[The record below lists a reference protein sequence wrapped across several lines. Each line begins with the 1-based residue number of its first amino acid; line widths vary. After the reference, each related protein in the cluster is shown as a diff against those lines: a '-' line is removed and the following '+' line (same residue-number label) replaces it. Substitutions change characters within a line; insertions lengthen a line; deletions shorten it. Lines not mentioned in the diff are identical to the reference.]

1 MAQPLHISIIR
12 RKTTEGVFMTRT
24 LRRALFA
31 SVLFTS
37 LAAIASGCYYD
48 RYRGDYYSGRY
59 DDRYDS
65 RYDDRRHSRYY
76 DNGRYERDSW
86 RARSDW
92 DHYND

>member
-1 MAQPLHISIIR
+1 
-12 RKTTEGVFMTRT
+12 MTRT

-31 SVLFTS
+31 SMLFIS

-48 RYRGDYYSGRY
+48 RDRGDYYSRRY
-59 DDRYDS
+59 DDRYNTRYDS
-65 RYDDRRHSRYY
+65 RYDDRRRSRYY
-76 DNGRYERDSW
+76 DNGRYDRDSW